1 MKIALTALECLGI
14 NSTNTIV
21 SVQRPRNTPRSVISI
36 RFRSEEVA
44 GLFID
49 RVESNPPASMAR
61 LHAAQPAVYEKKV
74 SGRNDKQAAA
84 ERDPS

>member
-1 MKIALTALECLGI
+1 MKIALTALDRLGI

-21 SVQRPRNTPRSVISI
+21 SVQRPRNVPRGVISI

-44 GLFID
+44 ELFID
-49 RVESNPPASMAR
+49 RVRSNPPPSMAR
-61 LHAAQPAVYEKKV
+61 LHAARPAVYEKKS

-84 ERDPS
+84 ERDPW